1 MSSIDI
7 IPEYVALTQNPNLL
21 NEPEYQNLET
31 RESYCWNNGYRVL
44 RPYQVDAIKAVQK
57 AASEGKDRFLLE
69 MATGLG
75 KTLTAG
81 ALIQLFLSTENA
93 HRVLFLVDRL
103 ELENQAKKNFDSYL
117 SAYNSVI
124 YKQNKNDW
132 KKASIVIT
140 TIQSLLVD
148 NKYKKLFSPTDF
160 DLLISDE
167 AHRCIGGNSRA
178 VFEYFIGYKLGLTA
192 TPKDYIKNVNIDK
205 LKAQDPKSLERRVL
219 LDTYKTFGCESGE
232 PTFRYSLLDGVKGGY
247 LINPVIVDARTEVRT
262 YINPNP
268 LTLAK
273 EAIRRYDELK
283 TSKSEIWVI
292 FDHDGREREIQEAI
306 DLIKQSR
313 KNIHIAFMKPCIEI
327 WPLLHNDI
335 DNVTSQAAAQSKLEE
350 IMPFYKHDRN
360 PYFDLSKMPNY
371 AQAVHKAKQWEIS
384 LSGDKEYNSAKFAG
398 IYKLTEKIKN
408 TED

>member
-1 MSSIDI
+1 MTKFGIR
-7 IPEYVALTQNPNLL
+7 
-21 NEPEYQNLET
+21 NEFKL
-31 RESYCWNNGYRVL
+31 
-44 RPYQVDAIKAVQK
+44 I
-57 AASEGKDRFLLE
+57 
-69 MATGLG
+69 
-75 KTLTAG
+75 
-81 ALIQLFLSTENA
+81 IQLFYE
-93 HRVLFLVDRL
+93 
-103 ELENQAKKNFDSYL
+103 
-117 SAYNSVI
+117 
-124 YKQNKNDW
+124 
-132 KKASIVIT
+132 
-140 TIQSLLVD
+140 
-148 NKYKKLFSPTDF
+148 
-160 DLLISDE
+160 
-167 AHRCIGGNSRA
+167 
-178 VFEYFIGYKLGLTA
+178 GLTEL
-192 TPKDYIKNVNIDK
+192 DYLQKFIQQQK
-205 LKAQDPKSLERRVL
+205 
-219 LDTYKTFGCESGE
+219 KT
-232 PTFRYSLLDGVKGGY
+232 TLVRL
-247 LINPVIVDARTEVRT
+247 NRT

-350 IMPFYKHDRN
+350 IMPSYKHDRN